1 MSRSTPKGPTA
12 STGRLG
18 KVSPFPI
25 VLSEEPS
32 FDSKEVD
39 ILLSDTNIVEH
50 DTGKTRSRTVTSK
63 GREYQCEL
71 KKKAALANDRD
82 LQARLR
88 SFEEFIRD
96 CKNPDEI
103 RWEIADMAK
112 QVDEVQRSFDEWIE
126 LLVDTSE
133 SQRATNKQSY
143 IYDNRKIIHATA
155 VQEIKGLEDDVK

>member
-1 MSRSTPKGPTA
+1 MSRSTLKGPTA
-12 STGRLG
+12 SIRS

-39 ILLSDTNIVEH
+39 ILPSDTNIVEH
-50 DTGKTRSRTVTSK
+50 DTGKTRSRTLTYK

-71 KKKAALANDRD
+71 KKKAVLANDRD
-82 LQARLR
+82 LQAKLR
-88 SFEEFIRD
+88 SFEEFICD

-112 QVDEVQRSFDEWIE
+112 QVGEVQRSFDEWIE
-126 LLVDTSE
+126 LSVDTSE
-133 SQRATNKQSY
+133 SQRAAHKQSY
-143 IYDNRKIIHATA
+143 IYDTWNIIHAAA
-155 VQEIKGLEDDVK
+155 V